1 MPRKTKP
8 VQLTTAGIAA
18 IAAILRYSRTNVEK
32 ILLRFEKAK
41 KSSVTL
47 GGFPPIIQTGTS
59 V

>member
-8 VQLTTAGIAA
+8 VQLTTAG